1 MTIVA
6 LHHDKKQ
13 SIHSSKKQ
21 RKKWSVKKKIIVI
34 LCIVLAVLLVLAG
47 AAYLYV
53 RSILGSAQ
61 HMELNTSELGITTP
75 SGSVVENEQGEAVP
89 VADITNIAL
98 FGVDTRDVSSD
109 SGRSD
114 ALMVLSLNRTDN
126 QIKLISIA
134 RDSYVAIDGHGMDK
148 LTHAYAYGGPELA
161 VRTVNQNF
169 NLDISEFVTVNFAQL
184 ANIIDYVGGVYVNVD
199 EDEREVMNNY
209 IPELQSLGISA
220 EPVQQTGYQL
230 LTGGQAVA
238 YSRNRYTGSDMDRT
252 ERQREV
258 LNSLFNSVAQMDITR
273 LPGLASMVL
282 SQCTTSLSVDEMIDI
297 GTWAVTS
304 GPSFGQCALPDGN
317 CNARGEY
324 IGSRWYYVYD
334 LDAATQ
340 IIHNYIYQ
348 DINP

>member
-34 LCIVLAVLLVLAG
+34 LCVILAVLLVLAG
-47 AAYLYV
+47 AAYLYI

-61 HMELNTSELGITTP
+61 YMELNTSELGITTP

-148 LTHAYAYGGPELA
+148 LTNAYAYGGPELA

-199 EDEREVMNNY
+199 EEN
-209 IPELQSLGISA
+209 GK
-220 EPVQQTGYQL
+220 
-230 LTGGQAVA
+230 
-238 YSRNRYTGSDMDRT
+238 
-252 ERQREV
+252 
-258 LNSLFNSVAQMDITR
+258 
-273 LPGLASMVL
+273 
-282 SQCTTSLSVDEMIDI
+282 
-297 GTWAVTS
+297 
-304 GPSFGQCALPDGN
+304 
-317 CNARGEY
+317 
-324 IGSRWYYVYD
+324 
-334 LDAATQ
+334 
-340 IIHNYIYQ
+340 
-348 DINP
+348 

>member
-1 MTIVA
+1 MA

-34 LCIVLAVLLVLAG
+34 LCIILAVLLVLAG
-47 AAYLYV
+47 AAYLYI

-61 HMELNTSELGITTP
+61 YMELNTSELGITTP

-220 EPVQQTGYQL
+220 ETVQQTGYQL

>member
-1 MTIVA
+1 MA
-6 LHHDKKQ
+6 FHHDKEYPA
-13 SIHSSKKQ
+13 HAAGKKP

-34 LCIVLAVLLVLAG
+34 LCIVLAVLLALG
-47 AAYLYV
+47 GGAYLYV
-53 RSILGSAQ
+53 RSLLGSADYV
-61 HMELNTSELGITTP
+61 ELDTSQLAITP
-75 SGSVVENEQGEAVP
+75 PASEEGETEPA
-89 VADITNIAL
+89 AQITNIAL

-134 RDSYVAIDGHGMDK
+134 RDSYVAIDGYGMDK
-148 LTHAYAYGGPELA
+148 ITHAYVYGGPELA

-169 NLDISEFVTVNFAQL
+169 SLDISEFVTVNFAQL

-199 EDEREVMNNY
+199 EDERQVLNNY
-209 IPELQSLGISA
+209 INELKSLGISA

-238 YSRNRYTGSDMDRT
+238 YSRDRYTGSDMDRT
-252 ERQREV
+252 GRQREV
-258 LNSLFNSVAQMDITR
+258 LNSLFNSVSQMDITK

-282 SQCTTSLSVDEMIDI
+282 SQSTTSLSVDEMIDI
-297 GTWAVTS
+297 GTWAATS
-304 GPSFGQCALPDGN
+304 GPTFGQCALPDGS

-334 LDAATQ
+334 LDTATQ
-340 IIHNYIYQ
+340 IIHDYIYE

>member
-1 MTIVA
+1 MA
-6 LHHDKKQ
+6 LHHDNQ
-13 SIHSSKKQ
+13 PVHAAKKQ

-34 LCIVLAVLLVLAG
+34 LCIILAVLLVLAG

-53 RSILGSAQ
+53 RSLLGSAD
-61 HMELNTSELGITTP
+61 HYDLDTSQLGITTP
-75 SGSVVENEQGEAVP
+75 SGSVQENEEGEPVP
-89 VADITNIAL
+89 TADITNIVL
-98 FGVDTRDVSSD
+98 FGVDTRDVSED
-109 SGRSD
+109 KGRSD

-161 VRTVNQNF
+161 IRTVNQNF
-169 NLDISEFVTVNFAQL
+169 NLDIQNFVTVNFAQL

-199 EDEREVMNNY
+199 EDEREVLNRY
-209 IPELQSLGISA
+209 IPELQSLGIDA
-220 EPVQQTGYQL
+220 QPVQQTGYQL

-238 YSRNRYTGSDMDRT
+238 YSRDRYTGSDMDRT
-252 ERQREV
+252 GRQREV
-258 LNSLFNSVAQMDITR
+258 LNSLFDSVSQMDITK

-282 SQCTTSLSVDEMIDI
+282 SECTTSLTVDQMIDI
-297 GTWAVTS
+297 GTWAATS
-304 GPSFGQCALPDGN
+304 SPTFGQCALPDGN
-317 CNARGEY
+317 CNARGQY

-334 LDAATQ
+334 LDKATQ